1 MGSASSHPE
10 LRAESPAV
18 QIREGVLFKQS
29 ETIKAWNAR
38 FCRLENRVLQYWDD
52 EAMMRS
58 GQAARG
64 VISLENCGV
73 SRAVTDD
80 GSPALCIETPR
91 DAKRMAAQRSQTRM
105 MFQAKTLTELTYWVR
120 ALQLA
125 SREPWQRDEAVET
138 CPLCRLVGFDALKR
152 KHHCRRCGT
161 VVCELCSP
169 AKEPLPLYA
178 YDAPV
183 RVCRD
188 CAGQPGPVPTA
199 AERAERAARA
209 EEEKERA
216 ADAARASAVRETKDK
231 RAVDAEERKA
241 RIRAD
246 IARRTSGVGGATAG
260 GR

>member
-1 MGSASSHPE
+1 MGSASSHLE
-10 LRAESPAV
+10 LTTEAPAAQV
-18 QIREGVLFKQS
+18 REGVLFKQS

-52 EAMMRS
+52 EGMMRS

-64 VISLENCGV
+64 VVSLENCAV
-73 SRAVTDD
+73 TRAVTDD
-80 GSPALCIETPR
+80 GSPALCIETPK
-91 DAKRMAAQRSQTRM
+91 DARRLAAQRSQTRM
-105 MFQAKTLTELTYWVR
+105 LFQAKTLAELTHWLR

-138 CPLCRLVGFDALKR
+138 CPVCRLVGFDALKR
-152 KHHCRRCGT
+152 KHHCRRCGS

-169 AKEPLPLYA
+169 SKEPLSIYA

-209 EEEKERA
+209 EEERERSA
-216 ADAARASAVRETKDK
+216 AAARESAVRDTKDK
-231 RAVDAEERKA
+231 RAMDAEERKA

-246 IARRTSGVGGATAG
+246 IARRTSGVGGAPS